1 MQIPRANKPFGPLA
15 NPLIATSAA
24 AVWFILL
31 LQFRLAPQLDLAI
44 ARWFFDPAACAAN
57 KWASGVGCSGFPLYD
72 TTIGHGIRAILQ
84 PVPTILGIVV
94 LVVLVADL
102 WRGRRWNDAGVRLK
116 AVLVSTL
123 VIGPALIVNGLLKP
137 FWGRPRP
144 WMTQEFGGQFTFVEA
159 GSKAGLCPSNCSFVS
174 GEASSAGWLMCI
186 ALLLAVHRYF
196 RSAFAVGVVAI
207 VMAGLRVAYGA
218 HYFSDAVLGFTM
230 TIAIFLVLATL
241 SEWTMTRR
249 R

>member
-1 MQIPRANKPFGPLA
+1 LPIPRANTPFGPLA
-15 NPLIATSAA
+15 NPLVATGAA
-24 AVWFILL
+24 AAWLVLL
-31 LQFRLAPQLDLAI
+31 LVFRFAPQLDLAI
-44 ARWFFDPAACAAN
+44 SRWFFDPAACAAN
-57 KWASGVGCSGFPLYD
+57 EWASGIGCSGFPLYD
-72 TTIGHGIRAILQ
+72 TTIGYSIRAILQ
-84 PVPTILGIVV
+84 PVPTILGVI
-94 LVVLVADL
+94 LLIVLVAEL
-102 WRGRRWNDAGVRLK
+102 WMGRRWRNAGVRLK
-116 AVLVSTL
+116 TVLLSTL

-159 GSKAGLCPSNCSFVS
+159 GSKAGLCASNCSFVS

-196 RSAFAVGVVAI
+196 RSAFAVGAVAI

-230 TIAIFLVLATL
+230 TIVIFLVLAAFA
-241 SEWTMTRR
+241 ERTMARR